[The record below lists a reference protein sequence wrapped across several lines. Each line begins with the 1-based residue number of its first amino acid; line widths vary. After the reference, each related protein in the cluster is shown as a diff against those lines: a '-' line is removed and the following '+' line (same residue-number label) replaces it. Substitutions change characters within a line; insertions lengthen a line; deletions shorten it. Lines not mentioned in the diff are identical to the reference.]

1 MLFRSGQLGQLD
13 ITPITMTGS
22 TQEGQQKNV
31 YKLDGQIITTKPA
44 EKPED
49 RDKASS
55 TMVYSNGTGAHFDP
69 NTEVRMEKFSQ
80 QNFQPLQSSQ
90 DTEPSL
96 TRTQAKLTRGTVAL
110 CNGKMVGGSVNQYEF
125 PGLGSLNIRG
135 TKVVMENGG
144 DFVKKIGRAHV

>member
-1 MLFRSGQLGQLD
+1 MLFRS
-13 ITPITMTGS
+13 
-22 TQEGQQKNV
+22 

-144 DFVKKIGRAHV
+144 DFVKITMMEGDATISTAATPGSKIGRAHV